1 MARSCED
8 AARSRRRHR
17 WGEGF
22 GDRLGD
28 RRGDADSA
36 SGERVR
42 LCSPAAGNRLAVAA
56 TGVRGGLILSARRSS
71 SSSVRVRPIGA
82 GEAREA
88 SAAPIA
94 VGRLRPICDPCGR
107 DVRRV
112 VEPSISPTGKLVEG
126 GGCRHASTERQS
138 GPLALPC
145 LALPCGAATPL
156 SLPCRC
162 SRATA
167 GELAMANGI
176 CSGRSVHDGR
186 RISVPAPKRGQGGYA
201 TDSDWCACKR
211 LYL

>member
-1 MARSCED
+1 LARSCED

-56 TGVRGGLILSARRSS
+56 AGVRGGLILIARRSS

-94 VGRLRPICDPCGR
+94 DGRLRPICDPCGR

-126 GGCRHASTERQS
+126 CGCRHASTERQS
-138 GPLALPC
+138 EPLALPC
-145 LALPCGAATPL
+145 LALRGSYAAFVA
-156 SLPCRC
+156 LPC